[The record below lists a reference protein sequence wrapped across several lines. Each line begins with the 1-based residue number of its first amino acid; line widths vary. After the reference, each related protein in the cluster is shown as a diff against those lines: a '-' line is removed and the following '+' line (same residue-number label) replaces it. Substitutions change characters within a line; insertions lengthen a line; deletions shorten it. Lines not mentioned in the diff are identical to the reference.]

1 MHDVSKKQSSQPLND
16 QAVLTRMTLS
26 TTPGGGGSLGAG
38 LVASGPS
45 VLATLTCHGQHSAD
59 RHQQGDIL
67 PQSRLT
73 ITIRA

>member
-1 MHDVSKKQSSQPLND
+1 MHDVSKKQSSQPLNE

-59 RHQQGDIL
+59 RHQQGDLL

-73 ITIRA
+73 IRA